1 MVSTNTF
8 SQKMSS
14 KKQHIVI
21 CGTDTDV
28 GKTVVSSLLVQG
40 LNSMYWKPIQ
50 SGLEEDGDTGRV
62 IKLLNLSKKR
72 YIPEIYKFKAA
83 VSPHWAAERENITI
97 DPTQLKIPEV
107 NKSLII
113 ETAGGVMVPLN
124 REWLQIDQLQE
135 WGLPIILVARSGLG
149 TLNHTL
155 LTLEALRKRDIPIM
169 GLILNG
175 QLHPDNPSTLE
186 QIGKIPII
194 SQLPAFEKVTS
205 KELSDEWLK
214 QKLEL
219 RFQSLMRKYSLV
231 T

>member
-1 MVSTNTF
+1 
-8 SQKMSS
+8 
-14 KKQHIVI
+14 
-21 CGTDTDV
+21 
-28 GKTVVSSLLVQG
+28 
-40 LNSMYWKPIQ
+40 
-50 SGLEEDGDTGRV
+50 
-62 IKLLNLSKKR
+62 
-72 YIPEIYKFKAA
+72 
-83 VSPHWAAERENITI
+83 
-97 DPTQLKIPEV
+97 
-107 NKSLII
+107 
-113 ETAGGVMVPLN
+113 
-124 REWLQIDQLQE
+124 
-135 WGLPIILVARSGLG
+135 
-149 TLNHTL
+149 
-155 LTLEALRKRDIPIM
+155 M